1 MTCEGDFVLYLEKS
15 ILGDYEK
22 VSVNWLV
29 ILLMFTAV
37 NDYDEK
43 FCWINISVAIEAVSS
58 LMQMK

>member
-15 ILGDYEK
+15 ILGDYGK

-37 NDYDEK
+37 NDHDEK
-43 FCWINISVAIEAVSS
+43 FCWINNSVAIEAVSS